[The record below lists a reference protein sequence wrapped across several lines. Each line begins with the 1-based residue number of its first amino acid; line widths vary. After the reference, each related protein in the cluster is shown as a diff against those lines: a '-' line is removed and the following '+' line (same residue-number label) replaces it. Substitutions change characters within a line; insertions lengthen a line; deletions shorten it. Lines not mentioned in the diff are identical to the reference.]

1 MNTHALIH
9 CSLATVI
16 VLSEA
21 SVIQVP
27 EKKNNFYIVKEE
39 LMALCESPKSSQ
51 EVQPLLRTSST
62 LGKSKT
68 ILAELPAYI
77 LMCAKHFEVHR

>member
-27 EKKNNFYIVKEE
+27 EKKKQFLHCKRGVDGT
-39 LMALCESPKSSQ
+39 M
-51 EVQPLLRTSST
+51 
-62 LGKSKT
+62 
-68 ILAELPAYI
+68 
-77 LMCAKHFEVHR
+77 

>member
-27 EKKNNFYIVKEE
+27 EKKKQFLIDY
-39 LMALCESPKSSQ
+39 
-51 EVQPLLRTSST
+51 RST
-62 LGKSKT
+62 VILKRIILKT
-68 ILAELPAYI
+68 Y
-77 LMCAKHFEVHR
+77 